1 MHVLCTS
8 HPQSSFGGEEGW
20 RTEGR
25 ELSGQPS
32 VTSTPYDLVVPA
44 FCPEDNGQSVGL
56 QGNVVGVRLENVVG
70 INVGYGAVWLD
81 FALGKNILG
90 VRVGNIVGIN
100 VGYRALLLD
109 FALGKRNGPGQSVGL
124 QFRNIVGV
132 RFGNMVGI
140 NVGYRV
146 L

>member
-1 MHVLCTS
+1 M
-8 HPQSSFGGEEGW
+8 
-20 RTEGR
+20 
-25 ELSGQPS
+25 
-32 VTSTPYDLVVPA
+32 
-44 FCPEDNGQSVGL
+44 
-56 QGNVVGVRLENVVG
+56 VG

-100 VGYRALLLD
+100 VGYRAVLLD

>member
-1 MHVLCTS
+1 M
-8 HPQSSFGGEEGW
+8 
-20 RTEGR
+20 
-25 ELSGQPS
+25 
-32 VTSTPYDLVVPA
+32 
-44 FCPEDNGQSVGL
+44 
-56 QGNVVGVRLENVVG
+56 
-70 INVGYGAVWLD
+70 
-81 FALGKNILG
+81 GKNILG

-100 VGYRALLLD
+100 VGYRAVLLD